1 MRHLEEQEMLRKAAE
16 EEDKKRKDMI
26 KSEPDLL
33 QVLFQARVKLYK
45 VIQEKLKNLKEF
57 PEGFSCAS
65 KLTAEEKVENII
77 EGLKNPQVAKLGKL
91 LRSERN

>member
-33 QVLFQARVKLYK
+33 
-45 VIQEKLKNLKEF
+45 
-57 PEGFSCAS
+57 
-65 KLTAEEKVENII
+65 
-77 EGLKNPQVAKLGKL
+77 
-91 LRSERN
+91 